1 MAKKLKHIELNG
13 LERDIFAS
21 QHNTL
26 NLKLQH
32 LAEEYAHLYDSY
44 GKGLAEMGEQLL
56 QHADFLNSNRE
67 NADDVSWAGLFAELK
82 RRSG

>member
-1 MAKKLKHIELNG
+1 MEKKLKHMELNA

-56 QHADFLNSNRE
+56 HHAEFLHHNRK
-67 NADDVSWAGLFAELK
+67 NAEDVSWAGLLKELM

>member
-1 MAKKLKHIELNG
+1 MAKKLKHMKLNG
-13 LERDIFAS
+13 LESDIFES
-21 QHNTL
+21 QKRTL

-32 LAEEYAHLYDSY
+32 LAEEYSQLHDSY

-56 QHADFLNSNRE
+56 QHADFLRE
-67 NADDVSWAGLFAELK
+67 NRDNAEDVSWHGLMQELK